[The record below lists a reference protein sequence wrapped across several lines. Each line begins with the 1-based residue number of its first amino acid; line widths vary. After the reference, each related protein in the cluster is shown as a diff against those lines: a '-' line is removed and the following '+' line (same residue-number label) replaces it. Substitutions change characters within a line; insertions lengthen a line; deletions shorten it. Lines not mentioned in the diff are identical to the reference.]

1 MNVAAAKEM
10 RLMLEEEVR
19 SAEVERP
26 YDEKFLECLK
36 EGVRKADIDDRR
48 ILAVYE
54 HAQKRNRIVRGIRD
68 AMDKHP
74 PNIPV
79 LVRMRDDAL
88 KNDMDAEVECLGLND
103 FIAKATACDEKTKAL
118 AAEPKDLLQ
127 LSNALANCRKAKVA
141 TEEVAE
147 LEREIAKENKKQD
160 YLKKLWQSS
169 NEREEKRRR
178 EAEEEKEERRRQE
191 ERLAKKR
198 KEAEELENQIREG
211 QEMGLSDLDLTVLQN
226 DHEALVE
233 DIAGLEQ
240 KLRSLQQPVVA
251 PKKPRMKGS
260 VQLESEA
267 IGAPPAPAALLDAPI
282 SSGAET
288 TLAVP
293 KRRVLPKS
301 RRQSKVEASSVPTNA
316 SEETQL
322 MIPPAPGDHELDSDV
337 RAAFTW
343 VRDRNDKDIIVVDV
357 MDLKEPSCLANG
369 ITAGQLVCA
378 TFSKRELDNQSTWVG
393 ADDSTDTLIPNTQLF
408 TTPDGITVGG
418 RSGNKANRGQ
428 GMGIALAV
436 AAAVRDPTRTPQL
449 EHNVDFSKF

>member
-1 MNVAAAKEM
+1 M
-10 RLMLEEEVR
+10 
-19 SAEVERP
+19 
-26 YDEKFLECLK
+26 
-36 EGVRKADIDDRR
+36 
-48 ILAVYE
+48 
-54 HAQKRNRIVRGIRD
+54 
-68 AMDKHP
+68 
-74 PNIPV
+74 
-79 LVRMRDDAL
+79 
-88 KNDMDAEVECLGLND
+88 
-103 FIAKATACDEKTKAL
+103 
-118 AAEPKDLLQ
+118 
-127 LSNALANCRKAKVA
+127 
-141 TEEVAE
+141 
-147 LEREIAKENKKQD
+147 
-160 YLKKLWQSS
+160 
-169 NEREEKRRR
+169 
-178 EAEEEKEERRRQE
+178 
-191 ERLAKKR
+191 
-198 KEAEELENQIREG
+198 
-211 QEMGLSDLDLTVLQN
+211 TVLQN